1 MLEAVNKAAARR
13 IGQEVFYERNVDAL
27 DDLLA
32 PDVFNDGAIL
42 EPQHGVD
49 GFK

>member
-32 PDVFNDGAIL
+32 PDVFNDRAML